1 MRDTAGPIAHHR
13 IGVVAAISKYGN
25 ATYERRFAQMKRN
38 AEAGRSAYG
47 AASMKATEAFVPAP
61 QRLFED
67 KIVMDFLPRPVQF
80 LLRRSAIRAVFLSLL
95 EASAPGIRGAML
107 CRTRRIDDAV
117 RNAIH
122 QGLPALVILGA
133 GLDTRP
139 YRFTESADVNI
150 VEIDLPSVQEFKKTC
165 LLRKFGA
172 LPSHV
177 RFVPSDLNTEQ
188 LDTALETG
196 RLNPSKPAIFLWEGV
211 SQYLQPNAVDSV
223 LASISKRPKGT
234 VLVFTYVL
242 QEVITGIYCFDR
254 SEAFRKSA
262 SRRPEPWHF
271 GVDPR
276 QLRAFLAARGL
287 SLRHDFGAEE
297 HQTDY
302 LRPVGRKLEVSEI
315 ERVAIAIV

>member
-1 MRDTAGPIAHHR
+1 
-13 IGVVAAISKYGN
+13 
-25 ATYERRFAQMKRN
+25 MKRN

-67 KIVMDFLPRPVQF
+67 KIVMDLLPWPVQF
-80 LLRRSAIRAVFLSLL
+80 LLRRSVIRAVFLSLL

-122 QGLPALVILGA
+122 QGLPAFVILGA

-139 YRFTESADVNI
+139 YRFTEFTDVSI
-150 VEIDLPSVQEFKKTC
+150 VEIDLPSVQEHKKTC

-172 LPSHV
+172 LPRHV
-177 RFVPSDLNTEQ
+177 RFVPGDLNKEQ
-188 LDTALETG
+188 LDTTLESCG
-196 RLNPSKPAIFLWEGV
+196 LNPSEPAIFLWEGV
-211 SQYLQPNAVDSV
+211 SQYLRPNAVDSV
-223 LASISKRPKGT
+223 LCTIAKRPKGT

-242 QEVITGIYCFDR
+242 QEVITGAYRSDR

-262 SRRPEPWHF
+262 SRQPEPWHF

-276 QLRAFLAARGL
+276 HLRAFLTARGL

-297 HQTDY
+297 HQKDY
-302 LRPVGRKLEVSEI
+302 LRPVERKLEVSEI

>member
-1 MRDTAGPIAHHR
+1 MQG
-13 IGVVAAISKYGN
+13 
-25 ATYERRFAQMKRN
+25 N

-47 AASMKATEAFVPAP
+47 AASMKATEAFAPAT

-67 KIVMDFLPRPVQF
+67 KIVMDFLPRPVRF
-80 LLRRSAIRAVFLSLL
+80 LLRRSAIRAAFLSLL

-139 YRFTESADVNI
+139 YRFTEFADVKV

-165 LLRKFGA
+165 VLRKFGA
-172 LPSHV
+172 LPRHV
-177 RFVPSDLNTEQ
+177 RFVPSDLNTVQ
-188 LDTALETG
+188 LDTTLESCG
-196 RLNPSKPAIFLWEGV
+196 LNSSEPAIFLWEGV
-211 SQYLQPNAVDSV
+211 SQYLQAHAVDSV
-223 LASISKRPKGT
+223 LRTIAKRPKGT

-242 QEVITGIYCFDR
+242 QEVITGVYRSDR

-262 SRRPEPWHF
+262 SRQPEPWHF
-271 GVDPR
+271 GIDPR
-276 QLRAFLAARGL
+276 QLKAFLAARGL
-287 SLRHDFGAEE
+287 SLRHDFGAQE

-302 LRPVGRKLEVSEI
+302 LWPVGRKLEVSEI